1 MSEEIAHLRNDIREL
16 TKSSSQVVTQVAV
29 LTQRFDDMD
38 KHTPPCEQLEKHVEK
53 CHTNS
58 TSEKIKQAAIKVAVN
73 AIIIALLGA
82 LWIGI
87 SQKIIEANET
97 QKVAAN
103 KEK

>member
-1 MSEEIAHLRNDIREL
+1 MSEEIAQLRNDIKEL
-16 TKSSSQVVTQVAV
+16 TKTTGNVVTQVAV

-38 KHTPPCEQLEKHVEK
+38 KHTPPCKQLEKHVEV

-58 TSEKIKQAAIKVAVN
+58 TSEKIKAAAIKILVN

-82 LWIGI
+82 LWIGV
-87 SQKIIEANET
+87 S
-97 QKVAAN
+97 QKVANAIAPKIEIT